1 MAENVHEQGI
11 GTCTGVKL
19 HPASL
24 LTGRKRPPGLSVN
37 LRQASAP
44 RRICPYRLVASL
56 QEVSMPGTVV
66 VWRKAYDRRLP
77 VTKTMRQSF
86 DLGIFLSSL
95 GQVTAKGSSKI
106 HCGFSFRNQRHFHNC
121 FHTCTKVCICR
132 GLGR

>member
-24 LTGRKRPPGLSVN
+24 TGRKRSSALGVN
-37 LRQASAP
+37 LRQASVP
-44 RRICPYRLVASL
+44 HPIPSNLFVASL
-56 QEVSMPGTVV
+56 QEIPMPGTVV

-77 VTKTMRQSF
+77 VTKTMGQSF

-106 HCGFSFRNQRHFHNC
+106 HGDLLRRLAPLPQLLP
-121 FHTCTKVCICR
+121 
-132 GLGR
+132 GLH